1 MKAKTILAA
10 LAALSIGAAGTA
22 AAADIEAGKA
32 KASACAMCHGA
43 NGEGKGTNPAIA
55 GLPQDRFMQAIQD
68 YKSGKRANAV
78 MKGYASKL
86 SDADMANLGAYY
98 ASLKK

>member
-10 LAALSIGAAGTA
+10 LAALSIGAAGPA

-43 NGEGKGTNPAIA
+43 GGEGKGTNPAIA
-55 GLPQDRFMQAIQD
+55 GLSQDRFLQAIQD

-86 SDADMANLGAYY
+86 SDADAANLSAYY